1 MARGNLKKPS
11 RNKGKKSV
19 APVVAVPPVQRG
31 EGAKGGSFLKWFF
44 ILIVALIAIDVFNSF
59 RSGKALFSFKGFEK
73 HFVVQEVIHFTGT
86 DTTGKPMSANA
97 VVVVG
102 PNELAVADTSGCR
115 ILIYDF
121 NGKLIR
127 QWGKYGSKGPYELHE
142 PSSIVTDHAGHIF
155 VMDTWNGA
163 IKGYDLNGKSIGTID
178 LNHFQSFYGPRNIT
192 WGGKFFLVSDVA
204 NYRVVKLSLG
214 GQIIGA
220 VSGKGT
226 GKGQFMGI
234 GGTILDNNG
243 NWYVADASGNNR
255 VEIFDDS
262 GKVIRIIKVH
272 VPPNALAIDS
282 QNQLFV
288 GCWGAP
294 SKVFTIGGKYL
305 GDLEEASQPGVPLNG
320 ILGMDVAP
328 DGLLVTSGGD
338 QVTIYRTIGEKKD

>member
-1 MARGNLKKPS
+1 MDSA
-11 RNKGKKSV
+11 
-19 APVVAVPPVQRG
+19 AAVPPSQSAP
-31 EGAKGGSFLKWFF
+31 GAQGGGFLKWFF
-44 ILIVALIAIDVFNSF
+44 ILIVVLIAIDAFNSF
-59 RSGKALFSFKGFEK
+59 RSGKALFSFKGFDK
-73 HFVVQEVIHFTGT
+73 HFVVQQVLHLTGT

-97 VVVVG
+97 VVVVS
-102 PNELAVADTSGCR
+102 PTEFAVADTSGCR

-142 PSSIVTDHAGHIF
+142 PSSIVTDHQGHIF

-204 NYRVVKLSLG
+204 NYRVVKLSLD

-220 VSGKGT
+220 LSGKGT

-234 GGTILDNNG
+234 CGTILDSQG
-243 NWYVADASGNNR
+243 NWYVADSSANNR

-262 GKVIRIIKVH
+262 GKVIRIIKTH
-272 VPPNALAIDS
+272 VPPNVLAIDA
-282 QNQLFV
+282 QNRLFV
-288 GCWGAP
+288 GCWGAA
-294 SKVFTIGGKYL
+294 SQVFTVDGKHL
-305 GDLEEASQPGVPLNG
+305 GDLEDASQPGVPLNG
-320 ILGMDVAP
+320 ILGMDTAP
-328 DGLLVTSGGD
+328 NGLLVTSGGD
-338 QVTIYRTIGEKKD
+338 QVTIYRVQDEKKN